1 MKLFMLMVVM
11 KRPLITMAF
20 CCLMLTSCNMSN
32 MSDPEQDGLVRAGD
46 RVNAA
51 GDPSSAI
58 NVYKS
63 ALEKEKNPSNR
74 LPLYLKLG
82 EAYMYAHR
90 LDEAKQVFEE
100 ALPLDENHEVK
111 RQLGRL
117 YLSAGQSDDAISTFD
132 SIIKRQK
139 DDVKALN
146 GLGVSYDLK
155 GQHTRAQE
163 YYHKALVINDD
174 NDQVKSNL
182 GLSLAFEGRYD
193 DALKILQPIGE
204 SLGATPKQRH
214 NLALVYALSGDQ
226 SKAQEL
232 YGKDMDDVKAQAN
245 VQALR
250 SVAKPQQ
257 TLDELLAPQAK
268 SPAKKK
274 RKVK

>member
-1 MKLFMLMVVM
+1 
-11 KRPLITMAF
+11 
-20 CCLMLTSCNMSN
+20 MSN
-32 MSDPEQDGLVRAGD
+32 MTDPEQDGLVRAGD
-46 RVNAA
+46 RVSAA

-63 ALEKEKNPSNR
+63 ALEKEKNPSSR
-74 LPLYLKLG
+74 LPLYIKLG
-82 EAYMYAHR
+82 EAYMNAHR

-100 ALPLDENHEVK
+100 ALPLDENNEVK

-117 YLSAGQSDDAISTFD
+117 YLSAGQSDDAIATFD

-139 DDVKALN
+139 DDVHALN
-146 GLGVSYDLK
+146 GLGVSYDIK
-155 GQHTRAQE
+155 GQHSRAQE
-163 YYHKALVINDD
+163 YYHKALLTHEDD
-174 NDQVKSNL
+174 DQVKSNL

-214 NLALVYALSGDQ
+214 NLALVYALSGDRT
-226 SKAQEL
+226 KAQEL
-232 YGKDMDDVKAQAN
+232 YAKDMDDGRAQTN
-245 VQALR
+245 IQALR

-257 TLDELLAPQAK
+257 TLDELLAQGSKPT
-268 SPAKKK
+268 AKKK